1 MKINLMH
8 EKDIK
13 ANPLTRLNV
22 FCPLRPPHQHTF
34 FEFVLVLNGV
44 CKHSLNDG
52 PQEELPAGTLLLIR
66 PSEYHK
72 IGFAGRDCI
81 YRDYFATVPTM
92 QAICNAI
99 GEGFYEEIINNPH
112 PYKINLSVQ
121 ELNTLKNKSSY
132 FDNWLVTD
140 ENNVHLSRLHR
151 TILTELL
158 GKFVELNLSKKAGIP
173 DWLNDL
179 HAHLTYFDYITL
191 PLEEIVAKTG
201 YSHGYVAQMF
211 KLYFNESLISF
222 HNKNKVIYSCKLLGN
237 MRIIDIASMLGWE
250 NPKNYALQFQ
260 KVFGV
265 SPSQYLKINRQ
276 IK

>member
-1 MKINLMH
+1 MKINFLDEIH
-8 EKDIK
+8 INK
-13 ANPLTRLNV
+13 NPFTRLNI
-22 FCPLRPPHQHTF
+22 FCPLQPPHQHAF

-44 CKHSLNDG
+44 CKHSLNGG

-92 QAICNAI
+92 QTICHAI
-99 GEGFYEEIINNPH
+99 GEDFYDEIINNPH
-112 PYKINLSVQ
+112 PYKITLSVQ

-151 TILTELL
+151 SILTELL

-179 HAHLTYFDYITL
+179 HAHLTYFDYIEIRNAI
-191 PLEEIVAKTG
+191 EE
-201 YSHGYVAQMF
+201 
-211 KLYFNESLISF
+211 
-222 HNKNKVIYSCKLLGN
+222 LGGDAGEERTFYGDPDFEA
-237 MRIIDIASMLGWE
+237 MRNI
-250 NPKNYALQFQ
+250 
-260 KVFGV
+260 
-265 SPSQYLKINRQ
+265 
-276 IK
+276 